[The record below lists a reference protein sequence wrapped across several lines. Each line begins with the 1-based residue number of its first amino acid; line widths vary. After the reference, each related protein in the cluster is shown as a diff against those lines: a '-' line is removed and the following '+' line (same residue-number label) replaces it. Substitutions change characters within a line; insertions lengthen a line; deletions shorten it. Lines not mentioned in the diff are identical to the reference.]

1 MKVSAFLT
9 SKVYVSQVSFGSS
22 LKLTAP
28 FISLS
33 MDATSRNAVIAL
45 TNNRSQMLTISS
57 DDHKGTIEHTYV
69 FKDSE
74 LPQATYDFGAVLA
87 NKSQSVVFGTVKGC
101 VAVWDRS
108 TADVSYG
115 MSHAEDDRVM
125 AVSVSLSMRLDLEYM
140 NPVFISSVFTFF

>member
-1 MKVSAFLT
+1 MPNGILKVSAFLA

-69 FKDSE
+69 FKDPE
-74 LPQATYDFGAVLA
+74 LMQATYDFGAVLA
-87 NKSQSVVFGTVKGC
+87 NKSQ
-101 VAVWDRS
+101 
-108 TADVSYG
+108 
-115 MSHAEDDRVM
+115 
-125 AVSVSLSMRLDLEYM
+125 
-140 NPVFISSVFTFF
+140 